1 VPKPARFALLA
12 LIALL
17 AAPVAAV
24 HAAQRMPIGFFD
36 DPSFRWS
43 PNRAEN
49 LRQASVAGASVI
61 HTTASW
67 AGLAPTKPANAA
79 NGDDPAYKLADLDE
93 LVFQSGIY
101 GLRVMI
107 DINGTPKWANGGKT
121 PNVMPTHLADL
132 TAFAK
137 MLATRYN
144 GHHGHGAVALWSVWN
159 EPNLQLFLT
168 PQFSPTKTVTA
179 FKTVKGK
186 KVAYKKTSFTVV
198 GPANYA
204 KLFKSAYAGIKSG
217 NPLAKVAIGE
227 TSARGRDK
235 PLAGVSASI
244 APGTF
249 AKYLAKVP
257 GLKFDAWAH
266 HPYPTSPN
274 LPPTQ
279 KVRYPNVALLTL
291 PTFEASLKTLFHR
304 SVPVWI
310 TEYGHQTKPPNA
322 HGVSY
327 ATQAKYAVQ
336 ALNIAKND
344 PNVQMFIWFVFHDS
358 AGNPWQSGLYAASGA
373 QKPAYDSFG
382 AVARL
387 IDGTMTTVAAGT
399 TPHVTMYMPYLA
411 YYSQPGTQIG
421 LTYVVRDGT
430 GTVAVGQ
437 PVSSLAADDS
447 ITFSPAFTP
456 AKGKTYTV
464 TATANEPNGHAETR
478 DALIKVS

>member
-17 AAPVAAV
+17 AAPAAAV
-24 HAAQRMPIGFFD
+24 HAAQKMPIGFFD
-36 DPSFRWS
+36 DPTFRWS
-43 PNRAEN
+43 PNRADN

-67 AGLAPTKPANAA
+67 AGIAPTKPANPA

-107 DINGTPKWANGGKT
+107 DINGTPKWANGGKA
-121 PNVMPTHLADL
+121 PNVMPKRLSDL
-132 TAFAK
+132 TTFAK
-137 MLATRYN
+137 MLSNRYN
-144 GHHGHGAVALWSVWN
+144 GRQGHGTVALWSVWN

-168 PQFSPTKTVTA
+168 PQFSPSRTVTA
-179 FKTVKGK
+179 VKTVKGK
-186 KVAYKKTSFTVV
+186 KVKYKKTVFTIV

-204 KLFKSAYAGIKSG
+204 KLYKAAYAGIKSG
-217 NPLAKVAIGE
+217 NSLAKVAIGE

-235 PLAGVSASI
+235 PLGGVSASL

-249 AKYLAKVP
+249 AKYLAKVH

-274 LPPTQ
+274 LPPLQ
-279 KVRYPNVALLTL
+279 KVRYPNVTLSTL
-291 PTFEASLKTLFHR
+291 PTFEKNLKKYFHR

-310 TEYGHQTKPPNA
+310 TEYGHETKPPDP

-327 ATQAKYAVQ
+327 ALQAKYAVQ
-336 ALNIAKND
+336 ALTIAKND

-358 AGNPWQSGLYAASGA
+358 SGNPWQSGLYTSGGA
-373 QKPAYDSFG
+373 QKPAYDPFG
-382 AVARL
+382 ALARL
-387 IDGTMTTVAAGT
+387 IDGTMTTIKAGSA
-399 TPHVTMYMPYLA
+399 PRVTMYMPYLA
-411 YYSQPGTQIG
+411 YYSQPGSVIG
-421 LTYVVRDGT
+421 MTYVVRDAN

-437 PVSSLAADDS
+437 PVASLAGDQS
-447 ITFSPAFTP
+447 ITFTPAFTP

-464 TATANEPNGHAETR
+464 TATANEPNGHSETR
-478 DALIKVS
+478 TALIKVS

>member
-1 VPKPARFALLA
+1 MPKPARLALLA

-17 AAPVAAV
+17 AAPAAAV
-24 HAAQRMPIGFFD
+24 HAAEKMPIGFFD

-43 PNRAEN
+43 PTRADN

-67 AGLAPTKPANAA
+67 AGLAPTKPANPA
-79 NGDDPAYKLADLDE
+79 NGDDPAYKLNDLDE
-93 LVFQSGIY
+93 LVFQSGLY

-107 DINGTPKWANGGKT
+107 DINGTPKWANGGKA
-121 PNVMPTHLADL
+121 PNVMPKRLGDL
-132 TAFAK
+132 TAFTK

-144 GHHGHGAVALWSVWN
+144 GRQGHGTVALWSVWN

-168 PQFSPTKTVTA
+168 PQYVGKTI
-179 FKTVKGK
+179 
-186 KVAYKKTSFTVV
+186 V

-204 KLFKSAYAGIKSG
+204 KLFKAAYAGIKAG
-217 NPLAKVAIGE
+217 NSSSKVAIGE

-235 PLAGVSASI
+235 PLAGVSASV

-279 KVRYPNVALLTL
+279 KVRYPNVTLSTL
-291 PTFEASLKTLFHR
+291 PTFEKDLKTLFHR

-310 TEYGHQTKPPNA
+310 TEYGHETKPPDPR
-322 HGVSY
+322 GVSS

-336 ALNIAKND
+336 ALNMAKND

-358 AGNPWQSGLYAASGA
+358 TGNPWQSGLYAANDS
-373 QKPAYDSFG
+373 QKPAYDAFG

-387 IDGTMTTVAAGT
+387 IDGTMFTVKAGT
-399 TPHVTMYMPYLA
+399 TPRVTMYMPYLA
-411 YYSQPGTQIG
+411 YYSQTGVQIG
-421 LTYVVRDGT
+421 MTYVVKDGST
-430 GTVAVGQ
+430 TVAVGQ
-437 PVSSLAADDS
+437 PVATLAGDES
-447 ITFSPAFTP
+447 ITFAPAFTP
-456 AKGKTYTV
+456 VKGKTYTV
-464 TATANEPNGHAETR
+464 TATANEPNGHTEMRT
-478 DALIKVS
+478 ALIKAS

>member
-17 AAPVAAV
+17 AAPAAAV
-24 HAAQRMPIGFFD
+24 HAAQKMPIGFFD
-36 DPSFRWS
+36 DPTFRWS
-43 PNRAEN
+43 PNRADN

-67 AGLAPTKPANAA
+67 AGIAPTKPANPA

-107 DINGTPKWANGGKT
+107 DINGTPKWANGGKA
-121 PNVMPTHLADL
+121 PNVMPKRLSDL
-132 TAFAK
+132 TTFAK
-137 MLATRYN
+137 MLSNRYN
-144 GHHGHGAVALWSVWN
+144 GRQGHGTVALWSVWN

-168 PQFSPTKTVTA
+168 PQFSPSRTVTA
-179 FKTVKGK
+179 VKTVKGK
-186 KVAYKKTSFTVV
+186 RVKYKKTVFTIV

-204 KLFKSAYAGIKSG
+204 KLYKAAYAGIKSG
-217 NPLAKVAIGE
+217 NSLAKVAIGE

-235 PLAGVSASI
+235 PLGGVSASL

-249 AKYLAKVP
+249 AKYLAKVH

-274 LPPTQ
+274 LPPLQ
-279 KVRYPNVALLTL
+279 KVRYPNVTLSTL
-291 PTFEASLKTLFHR
+291 PTFEKDLKKYFHR

-310 TEYGHQTKPPNA
+310 TEYGHETKPPDP

-327 ATQAKYAVQ
+327 ALQAKYAVQ
-336 ALNIAKND
+336 ALTIAKND

-358 AGNPWQSGLYAASGA
+358 SGNPWQSGLYTSGGA
-373 QKPAYDSFG
+373 QKPAYDPFG
-382 AVARL
+382 ALARL
-387 IDGTMTTVAAGT
+387 IDGTMTTIKAGS
-399 TPHVTMYMPYLA
+399 PPRVTMYMPYLA
-411 YYSQPGTQIG
+411 YYSQPGSVIG
-421 LTYVVRDGT
+421 MTYVVRDAN

-437 PVSSLAADDS
+437 PVASLAGDQS
-447 ITFSPAFTP
+447 ITFTPAFTP

-464 TATANEPNGHAETR
+464 TATANEPNGHSETR
-478 DALIKVS
+478 TALIKVS

>member
-1 VPKPARFALLA
+1 VLKPARFALFA
-12 LIALL
+12 LIVLL
-17 AAPVAAV
+17 AAPAASV
-24 HAAQRMPIGFFD
+24 QAAQRMPIGFFD
-36 DPSFRWS
+36 DPTFRWS
-43 PNRAEN
+43 PDRAEN
-49 LRQASVAGASVI
+49 LQQVAVTGASVI

-67 AGLAPTKPANAA
+67 ASLAPTKPANAA

-93 LVFQSGIY
+93 LVFRSGIY

-107 DINGTPKWANGGKT
+107 DINGTPKWANGGKS
-121 PNVMPTHLADL
+121 PNVMPTKLADL
-132 TAFAK
+132 TAFAR

-144 GHHGHGAVALWSVWN
+144 GRNGHGTVALWSVWN

-168 PQFSPTKTVTA
+168 PQFV
-179 FKTVKGK
+179 GK
-186 KVAYKKTSFTVV
+186 KIV

-204 KLFKSAYAGIKSG
+204 KLYKAAYAGIKAG
-217 NPLAKVAIGE
+217 NPLSKVAVGE

-235 PLAGVSASI
+235 PLNGVSASI

-249 AKYLAKVP
+249 ARLLAQVK

-279 KVRYPNVALLTL
+279 KVRYPNVTL
-291 PTFEASLKTLFHR
+291 STLKTFEANLKKFFHR

-310 TEYGHQTKPPNA
+310 TEYGHETKPPDP

-336 ALNIAKND
+336 ALNIAKAD

-358 AGNPWQSGLYAASGA
+358 KGNPWQSGLYDAAGR
-373 QKPAYDSFG
+373 QKPAYDPFG

-387 IDGTMTTVAAGT
+387 IDGTMTTVKAGAS
-399 TPHVTMYMPYLA
+399 PKVTMYLPYIA
-411 YYSQPGTQIG
+411 YYSQPGTQVG
-421 LTYVVRDGT
+421 LTYVVRDGSQ
-430 GTVAVGQ
+430 TVAVGQ
-437 PVSSLAADDS
+437 PVATLQGDES
-447 ITFSPAFTP
+447 ITFVPAFKTV
-456 AKGKTYTV
+456 KGHKYSVTV
-464 TATANEPNGHAETR
+464 TANEPNGHSEVR
-478 DALIKVS
+478 SALVIAS

>member
-17 AAPVAAV
+17 AAPAATV

-43 PNRAEN
+43 PTRAEN
-49 LRQASVAGASVI
+49 LQQASATGASVI

-67 AGLAPTKPANAA
+67 PGLAPNKPADPADGN
-79 NGDDPAYKLADLDE
+79 DPAYKLGDLDE
-93 LVFQSGIY
+93 LVYQSGLY

-107 DINGTPKWANGGKT
+107 DINGTPKWANGGKA
-121 PNVMPTHLADL
+121 PNVMPTRLSDL
-132 TAFAK
+132 TTFAK

-144 GHHGHGAVALWSVWN
+144 GRQGHGTVALWSVWN

-168 PQFSPTKTVTA
+168 PQFV
-179 FKTVKGK
+179 GK
-186 KVAYKKTSFTVV
+186 KIV

-204 KLFKSAYAGIKSG
+204 KLYKAAYAGIKAG
-217 NPLAKVAIGE
+217 NPLSKVAIGE

-235 PLAGVSASI
+235 PLAGVSASL

-279 KVRYPNVALLTL
+279 KVRYPNVVLLTL
-291 PTFEASLKTLFHR
+291 PTFEKDLKTFFHR

-310 TEYGHQTKPPNA
+310 TEYGHETKPPDP

-327 ATQAKYAVQ
+327 STQSKYAVQ

-344 PNVQMFIWFVFHDS
+344 PNVQMFIWFVFHDTT
-358 AGNPWQSGLYAASGA
+358 GNPWQSGLFTSGGS
-373 QKPAYDSFG
+373 QKPAYDAFG

-387 IDGTMTTVAAGT
+387 TDGTTFNVKAGT
-399 TPHVTMYMPYLA
+399 SPRVTMYVPYLA
-411 YYSQPGTQIG
+411 YYSGPGAQIG
-421 LTYVVRDGT
+421 MTY
-430 GTVAVGQ
+430 TVTENGRRLAVAQ
-437 PVSSLAADDS
+437 PVVPLAADSS
-447 ITFSPAFTP
+447 ITFVANFKPV
-456 AKGKTYTV
+456 KGHSYTV
-464 TATANEPNGHAETR
+464 TATANEANGHSETR
-478 DALIKVS
+478 SALVKAS

>member
-1 VPKPARFALLA
+1 
-12 LIALL
+12 
-17 AAPVAAV
+17 
-24 HAAQRMPIGFFD
+24 
-36 DPSFRWS
+36 
-43 PNRAEN
+43 
-49 LRQASVAGASVI
+49 
-61 HTTASW
+61 
-67 AGLAPTKPANAA
+67 
-79 NGDDPAYKLADLDE
+79 
-93 LVFQSGIY
+93 
-101 GLRVMI
+101 
-107 DINGTPKWANGGKT
+107 
-121 PNVMPTHLADL
+121 
-132 TAFAK
+132 

-411 YYSQPGTQIG
+411 YDSQPGTQIG

>member
-1 VPKPARFALLA
+1 VPKPARFTLLA

-17 AAPVAAV
+17 AAPAAV
-24 HAAQRMPIGFFD
+24 AHAAPKMPIGFFD

-43 PNRAEN
+43 PTRAEN
-49 LRQASVAGASVI
+49 LRQASLDGASVI

-67 AGLAPTKPANAA
+67 ASLAPTRPADAA
-79 NGDDPAYKLADLDE
+79 NGDDPAYHLGDLDE
-93 LVFQSGIY
+93 LVYQSGIY

-107 DINGTPKWANGGKT
+107 NINGTPKWANGGKP
-121 PNVMPTHLADL
+121 PNVMPTNLTDL
-132 TAFAK
+132 TAFSK

-144 GHHGHGAVALWSVWN
+144 GRHGRGSVALWSVWN

-168 PQFSPTKTVTA
+168 PQFV
-179 FKTVKGK
+179 GK
-186 KVAYKKTSFTVV
+186 KIV

-204 KLFKSAYAGIKSG
+204 KLYKAAYAGIKAG
-217 NPLAKVAIGE
+217 NPLSKVAIGE

-235 PLAGVSASI
+235 PLAGSSASI

-291 PTFEASLKTLFHR
+291 PPFEQDLKKLFHR
-304 SVPVWI
+304 SVPIWI
-310 TEYGHQTKPPNA
+310 TEYGHETKPPNP

-327 ATQAKYAVQ
+327 ATQSKYAVQ

-358 AGNPWQSGLYAASGA
+358 SGNPWHSGLYAANGS
-373 QKPAYDSFG
+373 QKPAYDAFG

-387 IDGTMTTVAAGT
+387 TDGTTFTVKAGT
-399 TPHVTMYMPYLA
+399 APRVTMYMPYLA
-411 YYSQPGTQIG
+411 YYSEPGAPIG
-421 LTYVVRDGT
+421 MTYVVSEGSKRLKI
-430 GTVAVGQ
+430 GQ
-437 PVSSLAADDS
+437 PVVPLAADDS
-447 ITFSPAFTP
+447 ITFTP
-456 AKGKTYTV
+456 EFKVEKGHTYTV
-464 TATANEPNGHAETR
+464 TTTANENNGHSETR
-478 DALIKVS
+478 TALIKVS